1 MPQLQQKQY
10 QAAPPPPPPNLA
22 TTQAPKPQK
31 VAKKPIGSGGPIAE
45 ADPHSAFNIGIKKQ
59 LEERLSG
66 AASAFNPEVMGMMKQ
81 KLSSAVEGK
90 KEASKRSLRSDLVA
104 RGVLR
109 GGVGAESFEGLEI
122 SALQEY
128 SAGVRDIMIE
138 KAMSD
143 WQDRKEA
150 ARDAL
155 AWLDSVRQYELGK
168 ESNAIAREQVK
179 ATIAAASIAAN
190 ASMYAADQGLKGA
203 RAAAGATRY
212 GAQMAFESSRSVIP
226 DPGGGPAR
234 VQTYVAPNGQ
244 VKQMSISQ
252 ASAGGFY

>member
-1 MPQLQQKQY
+1 MATTPNQY
-10 QAAPPPPPPNLA
+10 QQPLQAPPPPPP
-22 TTQAPKPQK
+22 PKPTGSG
-31 VAKKPIGSGGPIAE
+31 AIGSGGPVAHP
-45 ADPHSAFNIGIKKQ
+45 DPQSAFNLQIKEQ
-59 LEERLSG
+59 LQSRLSG
-66 AASAFNPEVMGMMKQ
+66 QASAFSPEVMAMMKQ

-90 KEASKRSLRSDLVA
+90 KEASKTALRSDLVA
-104 RGVLR
+104 RGILR
-109 GGVGAESFEGLEI
+109 GGVGAESFQGLEI
-122 SALQEY
+122 SALKEY
-128 SAGVRDIMIE
+128 SGGIRDIMIE

-155 AWLDSVRQYELGK
+155 AWLDSLRQYELGK

-179 ATIAAASIAAN
+179 ATIAAASIAAS
-190 ASMYAADQGLKGA
+190 ASMYAADQGLAGA

-212 GAQMAFESSRSVIP
+212 GAQLAYESSRSVIP
-226 DPGGGPAR
+226 DPAGGPAG
-234 VQTYVAPNGQ
+234 VQTYVAPDGT